1 MFAIIYL
8 FELWIA
14 CMSQP
19 HRQTRARILL
29 TNLRDNAK
37 QLKSYIDQQPMLGV
51 IKADGYGHGATE
63 VAHAIADYV
72 EKYAVAFID
81 EAIALRDSGIDKPI
95 VILQGVYS
103 TEDWLLCAE
112 QQFEPVIHN
121 AQQIEFL
128 SEITSEAN
136 RVNVWLKQD
145 SGMHRLGFFAD
156 DVEGAVGQL
165 RAHALINQIVLM
177 THFAEAD
184 NPESPLTAI
193 QLERFYAVLHAVRD
207 KIDGVSVANSAFMLG
222 DDVLDAM
229 GLTKWFRAGIALY
242 GQNPSQAKLSDAEL
256 LKPTMVLEAPVIALR
271 TIQPGETVGY
281 GSRWQAQR
289 ESRIATVAIGYAD
302 GYPRSLP
309 DGTPMIINDQVGC
322 LVGRISMDMITVDV
336 TDIEGIELGDNVELW
351 GEQLPIQVIADQART
366 ITYELFAQVTRRVP
380 RVYAD

>member
-1 MFAIIYL
+1 
-8 FELWIA
+8 
-14 CMSQP
+14 MSQP

-103 TEDWLLCAE
+103 TEDWLICAE
-112 QQFEPVIHN
+112 QHFEPVIHN

-128 SEITSEAN
+128 SEITSETN

-156 DVEGAVGQL
+156 DVEEAVGQL
-165 RAHALINQIVLM
+165 RAHAQINHIVLM

-184 NPESPLTAI
+184 NPESPLTAM

-242 GQNPSQAKLSDAEL
+242 GQNPSQVELSDAEL

-281 GSRWQAQR
+281 GSRWRAQR

-351 GEQLPIQVIADQART
+351 GERLPIQVIADQART

-380 RVYAD
+380 RVYED

>member
-19 HRQTRARILL
+19 YRQTRARILL

-81 EAIALRDSGIDKPI
+81 EAIALREAGITKPI
-95 VILQGVYS
+95 VILQGLYS
-103 TEDWLLCAE
+103 TEDWLICAE
-112 QQFEPVIHN
+112 QHFEPVIHN
-121 AQQIEFL
+121 AQQIDFL
-128 SEITSEAN
+128 TQVTADT
-136 RVNVWLKQD
+136 RCVNVWLKQD
-145 SGMHRLGFFAD
+145 SGMHRLGFFID
-156 DVEGAVGQL
+156 DVPTAVKRL
-165 RAHALINQIVLM
+165 REHPLVNDIVLM

-184 NPESPLTAI
+184 DPESPMTPM
-193 QLERFYAVLHAVRD
+193 QLERFYAALHAVHEQ
-207 KIDGVSVANSAFMLG
+207 IQGVSVANSAFMLG

-242 GQNPSQAKLSDAEL
+242 GQNPSQAELSDAEL

-271 TIQPGETVGY
+271 TIQAGETVGY
-281 GSRWQAQR
+281 GSRWRAQR
-289 ESRIATVAIGYAD
+289 ESLIATLAIGYAD
-302 GYPRSLP
+302 GYPRSVP
-309 DGTPMIINDQVGC
+309 DGTPVIINDQVGC

-336 TDIEGIELGDNVELW
+336 TDIEGVKLGDNVELW
-351 GEQLPIQVIADQART
+351 GERLPIQVIADQART

-380 RVYAD
+380 RRYED